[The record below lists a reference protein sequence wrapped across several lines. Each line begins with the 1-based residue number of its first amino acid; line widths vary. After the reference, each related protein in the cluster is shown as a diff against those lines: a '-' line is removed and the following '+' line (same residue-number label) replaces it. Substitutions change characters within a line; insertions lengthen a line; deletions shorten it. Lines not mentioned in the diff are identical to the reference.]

1 MARSPKPKRLTST
14 WSIPTIRPPATATTD
29 APAPRANSAARCPM
43 STGGSVAIPSR
54 SSATAAKTSA
64 IARASPARAART
76 TNSATGISSQPPTT
90 EAERAR
96 LAGMATIVAFHAHP
110 DDEAL
115 ATGGRLARLV

>member
-29 APAPRANSAARCPM
+29 ASAPRANSAARCPM

-76 TNSATGISSQPPTT
+76 TNSATGISSQPPTAD
-90 EAERAR
+90 AERA
-96 LAGMATIVAFHAHP
+96 MATIVAFHAHP
-110 DDEAL
+110 DGEAL
-115 ATGGRLARLV
+115 ATGATLARLV